1 MLDYEDLEKPRQ
13 LREEICRQHLQWMDV
28 MSKQLDENYARH
40 VALRKQEHEQSRS
53 RRPAD
58 ARPDR

>member
-1 MLDYEDLEKPRQ
+1 
-13 LREEICRQHLQWMDV
+13 MDV

-58 ARPDR
+58 ARPGR